1 LGHISRAAATVCAAG
16 RVVMASA
23 ALPTLR
29 GAIAARQGFRVA
41 LHGQKA
47 AVRAPHLFGRGI
59 SSCVEKL
66 ETPRYIKVPALQDE
80 TVERILADMPDL
92 ALSGTPPPAGAA
104 AAYANLTLDQAIE
117 TPSEEQS
124 TAQIMPEQHF
134 AELPNGCKIVAVDR
148 QGMCSS
154 VGLFIHTGSRY
165 QPADMAC
172 IPHVLELMAF
182 KASAHGSHLQ
192 TLKTLEQLGAAA
204 SCRVGREDILY
215 HFDTLREYV
224 PVVLPLMMANVL
236 CPSMLEDELAA
247 ARDTAVDMRAML
259 EENTEGLL
267 GELMHVAAYSG
278 NTLGYPLY
286 AEAEDTPKFTVE
298 NVTEYIRRECTPERM
313 IIVGINIGFEELCK
327 YSARSFADCP
337 PWPAPPPVPVPRVE
351 EKAVYTGGDY
361 RMERQNPLCH
371 LMIGWEVEGGWNGEL
386 LAAVTV
392 LQMFLG
398 GGKSFSTGG
407 PGKGMH
413 TRLYTEVL
421 NRHYE
426 VESCQASSVM
436 YADSGLFTIYATC
449 VPHYAGSVIAV
460 LARIF
465 KGVNR
470 ITAEELHR
478 AKNLLKSSIHMNLEM
493 RAVLM
498 EDIGRQLV
506 LSGKVGTAQEFG
518 RMVDAVTVEDL
529 VEVLGKCLD
538 TNPTVV
544 GYGAIEKLP
553 SHEAIKDVLKNAKP
567 NPLPETRL

>member
-1 LGHISRAAATVCAAG
+1 
-16 RVVMASA
+16 MASA
-23 ALPTLR
+23 ALPALR
-29 GAIAARQGFRVA
+29 GSIAARQGFRIA
-41 LHGQKA
+41 LHGHKA
-47 AVRAPHLFGRGI
+47 AVRAPHLFARGI
-59 SSCVEKL
+59 SSCVDKL
-66 ETPRYIKVPALQDE
+66 EPPTYLKVPGLQEE
-80 TVERILADMPDL
+80 TADRILADMPDL

-117 TPSEEQS
+117 TPGEEQS
-124 TAQIMPEQHF
+124 AAQVLPQQHF
-134 AELPNGCKIVAVDR
+134 AELPNGAKIVAVDR

-165 QPADMAC
+165 QKADMAC

-182 KASAHGSHLQ
+182 KSSAHGSHLQ

-224 PVVLPLMMANVL
+224 PVVLPLMLANVL
-236 CPSMLEDELAA
+236 CPSMLEEELSV
-247 ARDTAVDMRAML
+247 ARDQAVDMRAML

-267 GELMHVAAYSG
+267 GELMHVAAYRG
-278 NTLGYPLY
+278 NTLGHPLY
-286 AEAEDTPKFTVE
+286 AEKEDTSKFTVE
-298 NVTEYIRRECTPERM
+298 HVTEYIRRECTPDRM
-313 IIVGINIGFEELCK
+313 IIVGINLGFEDLCK
-327 YSARSFADCP
+327 WTARSFADCP
-337 PWPAPPPVPVPRVE
+337 SPVAPPPVAVSRVE

-361 RMERQNPLCH
+361 RLEKPNPLCH
-371 LMIGWEVEGGWNGEL
+371 LMLGWEVAGGWNGDL

-449 VPHYAGSVIAV
+449 VPHYGGDVIAV

-470 ITAEELHR
+470 ITHEELHR

-529 VEVLGKCLD
+529 VTVLSKCLE

-544 GYGAIEKLP
+544 AYGAIERLP
-553 SHEAIKDVLKNAKP
+553 SYEAIKDVLKNAKP
-567 NPLPETRL
+567 GPLPETRL